1 MHLGLTQEIQVSQ
14 GRPMSESGS
23 GEESSGCWLVIPTL
37 ASLPMATVDFLEG
50 KVATIH
56 YGTTE

>member
-1 MHLGLTQEIQVSQ
+1 
-14 GRPMSESGS
+14 MSESGS

-37 ASLPMATVDFLEG
+37 ASLAMATVDFLEG

>member
-1 MHLGLTQEIQVSQ
+1 
-14 GRPMSESGS
+14 MSESGS